1 LAVNC
6 PERLADKPKPPPLTW
21 RGLENHKRKVFE
33 PLYFIKGDKQ
43 KSPPSIG
50 GDLKIIREKFLS
62 LYIL

>member
-33 PLYFIKGDKQ
+33 PLYFIKD
-43 KSPPSIG
+43 
-50 GDLKIIREKFLS
+50 EKTT
-62 LYIL
+62 